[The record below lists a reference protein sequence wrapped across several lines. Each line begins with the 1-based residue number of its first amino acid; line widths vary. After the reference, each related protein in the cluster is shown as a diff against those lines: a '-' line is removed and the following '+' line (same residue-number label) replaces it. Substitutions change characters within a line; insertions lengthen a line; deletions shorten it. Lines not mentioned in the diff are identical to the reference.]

1 MTQTAE
7 VYAQAL
13 YSLAVDEN
21 LSRELY
27 QQLQV
32 LRKCVLEQPDFLRLL
47 AASELGKQA
56 RYRILEE
63 CFSGKAHPYAVNF
76 MKLLTE
82 HGYIRLF
89 PDCCEAYARRYRE
102 DQGILPVLAVT
113 AVPMSRKQISRL
125 EEKLAS
131 FTGKKIELT
140 CRTDPACIGGVRL
153 MYEGR
158 QTDGTVKHHLD
169 RLDRLLKNTAL

>member
-1 MTQTAE
+1 MTRTAE

-13 YSLAVDEN
+13 YSLAAEEN
-21 LSRELY
+21 FAGELY

-32 LRKCVLEQPDFLRLL
+32 LRGCMLDQPDFLRLL
-47 AASELGKQA
+47 AAPGLGK
-56 RYRILEE
+56 REKHRVLDE
-63 CFSGKAHPYAVNF
+63 CFSGRVHPYAVNF

-102 DQGILPVLAVT
+102 EQGILPVLAVT
-113 AVPMSRKQISRL
+113 AVPMSPKQMSGL
-125 EEKLAS
+125 EGKLAS
-131 FTGKKIELT
+131 LTGKKIELT

-153 MYEGR
+153 VYEGR

-169 RLDRLLKNTAL
+169 RLASMLKNTAI